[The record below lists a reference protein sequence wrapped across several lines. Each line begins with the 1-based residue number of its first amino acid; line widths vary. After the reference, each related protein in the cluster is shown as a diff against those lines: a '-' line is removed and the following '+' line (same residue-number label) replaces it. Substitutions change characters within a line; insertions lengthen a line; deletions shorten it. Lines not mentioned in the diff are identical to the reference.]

1 MSDLSPPGGGLG
13 LEWFVARRYLSGGKG
28 RGFLSLITLIA
39 VGGVAVGVMALLVV
53 IGVMSGLQ
61 NDLQR
66 KILGASPHGMV
77 LEIGQQVRM
86 EDWRSVL
93 EEVRKDPAVVDASPF
108 VYTEVGLNAGDAG
121 YSEGAVLRGLRG
133 DSVGRSVS
141 QLDDELV
148 TGTLPFA
155 PTESGR
161 PGLVVGSRLAERL
174 GLNPGMSV
182 ALVSVQNTELTPT
195 GLVPQMRRFEVTGIF
210 ETGLYQYDT
219 KFTFAGLPEV
229 QDFLGLGSAVTGV
242 EFNVED
248 PWRADEVA
256 DHLAEALGYPYTV
269 DDWQSQNASL
279 FSALKLEKLAM
290 AVILLLIVLV
300 AAFNIVSTLI
310 MVVTDKTREIGILRS
325 MGITEAG
332 IRRIFVL
339 QGTVIGLV
347 GTTLG
352 ALAGGSLAWAL
363 DRYQFIELPGDVY
376 FVDHLPVALTPMDVG
391 LIVGGSILIA
401 FLATLYPSR
410 RAAEL
415 APVQAI
421 RHE

>member
-1 MSDLSPPGGGLG
+1 MSDRSLPGGGLG

-61 NDLQR
+61 NDLQE

-77 LEIGQQVRM
+77 LKIGQQVRM
-86 EDWRSVL
+86 DEWRQVL
-93 EEVRKDPAVVDASPF
+93 EVVRQDPSVTAAAPF
-108 VYTEVGLNAGDAG
+108 IYTEVGLNAGDAG
-121 YSEGAVLRGLRG
+121 YSEGAVLRALPG
-133 DSVGRSVS
+133 DSVGLAVS
-141 QLDDELV
+141 QLDDEL
-148 TGTLPFA
+148 TGGALPFDTTA
-155 PTESGR
+155 SGR
-161 PGLVVGSRLAERL
+161 PGLVVGSKLASRL
-174 GLNPGMSV
+174 GLFPGESV

-195 GLVPQMRRFEVTGIF
+195 GLVPQMRRFEVTGVF
-210 ETGLYQYDT
+210 ETGLFQYDT
-219 KFTFAGLPEV
+219 KFTFAGLEEV
-229 QDFLGLGSAVTGV
+229 QDFLGLGGAVTGV
-242 EFNVED
+242 EFNIED

-256 DHLAEALGYPYTV
+256 DRLAEELGYPYTV

-290 AVILLLIVLV
+290 TVILLLIVLV

-339 QGTVIGLV
+339 QGTVIGVV

-352 ALAGGSLAWAL
+352 ALAGGGLAWAL
-363 DRYQFIELPGDVY
+363 DHYRLISLPGDVY
-376 FVDHLPVALTPMDVG
+376 FVDHLPVALTPLDVG
-391 LIVGGSILIA
+391 LILGGSVLIA